1 MDALRD
7 ELLGKLDN
15 KIAFTIPVFG
25 GIPVPESVVVTWGI
39 MLFLV
44 LLSIICTR
52 RLKKVPGKAQ
62 LVAEMFVG
70 FINKFT
76 KNTLG
81 EHWKPFAAYFG
92 TIGLYIGCANLIGMF
107 GITPPTKDLN
117 VTAALAIMSAALIYG
132 ASFRYH
138 GFKGGLHKFV
148 EPMPLLA
155 PINVMEVVI
164 RPLSLCMRLFGNVLG
179 SFIIM
184 ELIKLAMPAIVP
196 MALSMYFDVFDGIIQ
211 TIVFVFLTALFTQ
224 EQEQNEDI
232 NNIPNN

>member
-164 RPLSLCMRLFGNVLG
+164 RPPSLCMRLFGNVLG

-224 EQEQNEDI
+224 EALE
-232 NNIPNN
+232 